1 MKSTVQCET
10 NVKHANYIYTT
21 NNTNINNIMPN
32 RSVQQNNTLVYIPV
46 SFLGT
51 AVVSNMNVS
60 ITYTFKDSSG
70 LPYKGVAYFKI

>member
-1 MKSTVQCET
+1 MQSTVQCKSTE
-10 NVKHANYIYTT
+10 NYVDYIYKT
-21 NNTNINNIMPN
+21 NKTNINNIMPN

-51 AVVSNMNVS
+51 AVVSSMKVT
-60 ITYTFKDSSG
+60 ITYTFKDSAG